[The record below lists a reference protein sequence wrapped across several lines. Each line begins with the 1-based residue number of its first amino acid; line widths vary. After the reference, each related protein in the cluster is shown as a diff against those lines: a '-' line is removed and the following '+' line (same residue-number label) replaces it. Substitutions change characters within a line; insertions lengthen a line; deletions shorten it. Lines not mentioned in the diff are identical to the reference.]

1 MFEFYGLIKTRLL
14 EFRLKKK
21 QIKIKNMRKSIDSFL
36 LLLLVVCSC
45 SSGSSSGGVEVE
57 EPVTVGKLATLQ
69 TKEAEE
75 IAAKQAVVWGMLESD
90 GGSSVTERGV
100 CYGTTASPT
109 YQGTKK
115 LASVTKGSGEFKV
128 DLTDLEGATV
138 YYARAY
144 VVNKKGVAYGNQISF
159 KTKDLASP
167 LLVLGGIKVAGAHDL
182 FLDVELKEH
191 GDLTIQEIGLVY
203 NTVKEP
209 TITDSKIARDK
220 VEGKFKQR
228 ISNLTP
234 ETLYYIRPYAVTSNA
249 VLYGEE
255 FVISTIKKGNFTYS
269 FNQNGADEATVN
281 RIKIAFDIATE
292 YYNNFTSI
300 VKKVTVNY
308 SPGTPTADANFAGW
322 INVGSNAA
330 YQKAGT
336 AMHEMA
342 HTVGVGQHSKYW
354 ELMYAGTWHGTR
366 ANEIL
371 KMMTN
376 DPNAVVKGD
385 STHFWPYGINGSW
398 EDDGSD
404 LLYIMNALI
413 LQGMKADGMP
423 SN

>member
-1 MFEFYGLIKTRLL
+1 M
-14 EFRLKKK
+14 KKG
-21 QIKIKNMRKSIDSFL
+21 INVFL
-36 LLLLVVCSC
+36 LLFLMITAC
-45 SSGSSSGGVEVE
+45 SSGSSSEDSGVEE
-57 EPVTVGKLATLQ
+57 TNDLGNLATVK
-69 TKEAEE
+69 TNEAEGVE
-75 IAAKQAVVWGMLESD
+75 STQALVWGKIENS
-90 GGSSVTERGV
+90 GGSSVVERGV
-100 CYGTTASPT
+100 CYGKTINPD
-109 YQGTKK
+109 YQGLKAV
-115 LASVTKGSGEFKV
+115 ASVVMGSGEFKS
-128 DLTDLEGATV
+128 DLKNLEGETV

-167 LLVLGGIKVAGAHDL
+167 LLVLGTIKVAGAHDL
-182 FLDVELKEH
+182 FLDVELKEQ

-209 TITDSKIARDK
+209 TITNNKIARSS
-220 VEGKFKQR
+220 VESKFKQR

-234 ETLYYIRPYAVTSNA
+234 QTVYYVRPYAITPA
-249 VLYGEE
+249 KVLYGEE
-255 FVISTIKKGNFTYS
+255 ITISTIKKGNFTYT
-269 FNQNGADEATVN
+269 FNQNGADAATVA
-281 RIKIAFDIATE
+281 RIKAAFDLATT

-300 VKKVTVNY
+300 VKNVTVNY

-322 INVGSNAA
+322 INMGSNAA

-342 HTVGVGQHSKYW
+342 HTVGVGQHAKYW

-376 DPNAVVKGD
+376 DPSAVVKGD
-385 STHFWPYGINGSW
+385 NTHFWPYGINGSW

-404 LLYIMNALI
+404 FLYIMNALI

>member
-1 MFEFYGLIKTRLL
+1 
-14 EFRLKKK
+14 
-21 QIKIKNMRKSIDSFL
+21 MRKCFDLLL
-36 LLLLVVCSC
+36 LLLLVISSC
-45 SSGSSSGGVEVE
+45 SSGNASDDTIVKEPDNVGV
-57 EPVTVGKLATLQ
+57 LATLK
-69 TKEAEE
+69 TNEAED
-75 IAAKQAVVWGMLESD
+75 IAARQALVWGILENN
-90 GGSSVTERGV
+90 GGTSVVERGV
-100 CYGTTASPT
+100 CYGTIANPNYEGS
-109 YQGTKK
+109 KSI
-115 LASVTKGSGEFKV
+115 ASVVKGTGEFKAE
-128 DLTDLEGATV
+128 LTNLEGGTV

-144 VVNKKGVAYGNQISF
+144 AVNKKGVAYGNQISF

-167 LLVLGGIKVAGAHDL
+167 LLVLGAIKVAGAQDL
-182 FLDVELKEH
+182 FFDVELKEH
-191 GDLTIQEIGLVY
+191 GDLAIQEIGLVY

-209 TITDSKIARDK
+209 TVANNKIARST
-220 VEGKFKQR
+220 VENKFKQR
-228 ISNLTP
+228 ITNLTP
-234 ETLYYIRPYAVTSNA
+234 ETLYYVRPYAVTTNG

-269 FNQNGADEATVN
+269 FNQNGADAATVN
-281 RIKIAFDIATE
+281 RIKAAFDLATT

-300 VKKVTVNY
+300 VKHVTVNY

-342 HTVGVGQHSKYW
+342 HTVGIGQHSKYW
-354 ELMYAGTWHGTR
+354 ELMYSGTWHGKR

-371 KMMTN
+371 QMMTN

-385 STHFWPYGINGSW
+385 NTHFWPYGVNGSW

-404 LLYIMNALI
+404 FLYMMNALI
-413 LQGMKADGMP
+413 LQGMKADGLP